1 MMGDSSQNSENE
13 LIARAKSGD
22 YAAFEAIVSKYEGR
36 IFGLAM
42 RLVRHREDAEDITQ
56 KTFLSVVEHVTDF
69 REEAPFAAWIL
80 RIATNHALKVLRK
93 RRGLDII
100 PARGDDEAEDYA
112 SMPLPDFIADWHK
125 TPEKLASD
133 GETKALLTQALDE
146 LSDSLKAT
154 FLLRDVEGLSI
165 DDTAKALGIKPGA
178 VKVRLLRA
186 RLQLRERLTR
196 TLGDRDRVV
205 QTSHRHASDEE
216 T

>member
-1 MMGDSSQNSENE
+1 M
-13 LIARAKSGD
+13 
-22 YAAFEAIVSKYEGR
+22 
-36 IFGLAM
+36 
-42 RLVRHREDAEDITQ
+42 
-56 KTFLSVVEHVTDF
+56 
-69 REEAPFAAWIL
+69 
-80 RIATNHALKVLRK
+80 RIATNHALKALRK

-100 PARGDDEAEDYA
+100 PARRDDEAEDYA
-112 SMPLPDFIADWHK
+112 SMPLPDFIADWSK
-125 TPEKLASD
+125 SPEQLASD

-146 LSDSLKAT
+146 LSESLKAT

-205 QTSHRHASDEE
+205 HTSHRHASDKE